1 MHEERVPAWSR
12 RRRLRFRLA
21 AGLTAL
27 AFSGLLPGSGTAQ
40 EAEAPVALTGASVI
54 DVTTGAPIVG
64 ATVLVSGGRI
74 SGIERDARAVP
85 AGARVI
91 DLDGRYLLPGFI
103 DAHVHIRTF
112 DAAARALRSGVTT
125 ARSMGVGFADVGL
138 RELSAAGRIE
148 APEILAAGYH
158 IRPRPA
164 DGFFIEAPGMGD
176 LLQAGVRGQSAV
188 RRMVRAAAQREV
200 DWVKVNA
207 TERAGL
213 PDTDPRK
220 PTFLPDE
227 LTALVEEADRVGLP
241 VAAHAHGDEG
251 GRAAVQAGVRS
262 IEHGTYLSEG
272 TLRAMAERGTYLVP
286 TIAVVEDLASPGGDY
301 DNPVLRVRGRHM
313 LPQVRRTAAR
323 AHVLGVKIAAA
334 TDTGYGP
341 ESTLR
346 MPLELE
352 ELVRVGL
359 TPAQAIRAATTVA
372 AELLGVADHTGR
384 IAPGLDAD
392 LIVVDRNPLE
402 DVGALHDILLV
413 MSDGRIILNR
423 LDLAAAPTGR

>member
-1 MHEERVPAWSR
+1 MHEERADR
-12 RRRLRFRLA
+12 RGRRIGTGLGV
-21 AGLTAL
+21 GLTLL
-27 AFSGLLPGSGTAQ
+27 AFSAVVPRSVAAQ
-40 EAEAPVALTGASVI
+40 ESDPPIALTGARVI
-54 DVTTGAPIVG
+54 DVTADAPIVG
-64 ATVLVSGGRI
+64 ATVLVSDGRI
-74 SGIERDARAVP
+74 RTVERDSRTVP
-85 AGARVI
+85 TDARVI
-91 DLDGRYLLPGFI
+91 DLQGRYVLPGFI

-112 DAAARALRSGVTT
+112 DAAERALRSGVTT

-138 RELSAAGRIE
+138 RELSTAGRIE

-158 IRPRPA
+158 VRPRPA
-164 DGFFIEAPGMGD
+164 DGFFIDVPDVGD
-176 LLQAGVRGQSAV
+176 LLEPGVRGPAAL
-188 RRMVRAAAQREV
+188 RRMVQAMVERDV
-200 DWVKVNA
+200 DWIKVNA

-213 PDTDPRK
+213 PNTDPRK
-220 PTFLPDE
+220 PTFLLDE
-227 LTALVEEADRVGLP
+227 LAALVDEADRVERP

-262 IEHGTYLSEG
+262 IEHGTYLSER
-272 TLRAMAERGTYLVP
+272 TLRMMAERGTYLVP

-301 DNPVLRVRGRHM
+301 DDPVLRIRGRHM
-313 LPQVRRTAAR
+313 LPQIRRTAAR
-323 AHVLGVKIAAA
+323 AHALGVKIAAA

-346 MPLELE
+346 IPLELE

-413 MSDGRIILNR
+413 MNDGHVVLNR
-423 LDLAAAPTGR
+423 LELEAAPTGR